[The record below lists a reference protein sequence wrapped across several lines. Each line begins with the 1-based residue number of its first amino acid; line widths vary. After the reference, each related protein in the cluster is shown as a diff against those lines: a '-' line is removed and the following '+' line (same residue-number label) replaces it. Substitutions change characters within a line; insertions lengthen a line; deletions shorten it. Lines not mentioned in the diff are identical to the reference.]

1 MPSIREAVRQVDANL
16 ALGDVRTMEQVK
28 EQSTLWAK
36 QPTWVVGAFAAIAAL
51 LAALG
56 VYGVLAHAVTQQ
68 RREIGIRMALG
79 ARKGDVLTY
88 ILRSAISMLIVGFAG
103 GLAGAFALTRVL
115 KSLLF
120 NVSTLDPIALSVAC
134 ISMAL
139 VGMLAAW
146 VPASRAARLDPTMAL
161 RDEG

>member
-1 MPSIREAVRQVDANL
+1 M
-16 ALGDVRTMEQVK
+16 K
-28 EQSTLWAK
+28 
-36 QPTWVVGAFAAIAAL
+36 VGIARAAFAAVAAL

-56 VYGVLAHAVTQQ
+56 LYGVLAHAVTQQ
-68 RREIGIRMALG
+68 RREIDIRMALG
-79 ARKGDVLTY
+79 ARSGNVLSH
-88 ILRSAISMLIVGFAG
+88 ILRSAFSMLVVGFAG

-120 NVSTLDPIALSVAC
+120 QVPALDLAALGVAC
-134 ISMAL
+134 LLMAL

-146 VPASRAARLDPTMAL
+146 NPASRAARVDPMTVL